1 MKLSP
6 VNIKRQEFSK
16 AVRGFDTREVSDFLE
31 KVADELESAI
41 KENET
46 LRRTIDQL
54 NLDVERY
61 KTIEDSLQKALI
73 ATQESAGLA
82 LQKAHDEAAQIVRN
96 AEAEAEKLIAGS
108 AERAQELSKN
118 IAALEER
125 KAYLISRIS
134 AMIETQEEILGLRV
148 PVEVK
153 TVEPPVVVEEPE
165 LVTIPLDDRDEIPLT
180 AAPFA
185 TSSGIVEVEE
195 TPKEPGEKKEKD
207 PSNLFF
213 TGSTEKIDINNIVE
227 D

>member
-73 ATQESAGLA
+73 AAQESSGLA

-134 AMIETQEEILGLRV
+134 AMIETQEDILGLREQKAAQTIEA
-148 PVEVK
+148 PVAE
-153 TVEPPVVVEEPE
+153 TEPE
-165 LVTIPLDDRDEIPLT
+165 LVTIPLDEGRDTPKPEAKVT
-180 AAPFA
+180 G
-185 TSSGIVEVEE
+185 TSGIVEVEE
-195 TPKEPGEKKEKD
+195 SPKAPEEKKEKD
-207 PSNLFF
+207 PSKLFF

>member
-16 AVRGFDTREVSDFLE
+16 SVRGFDTREVNDFLE

-73 ATQESAGLA
+73 AAQESSGLA
-82 LQKAHDEAAQIVRN
+82 LQKAHEEATQIVRI
-96 AEAEAEKLIAGS
+96 AETEAEKLIAGS
-108 AERAQELSKN
+108 AERAQELSKS

-125 KAYLISRIS
+125 KAYLFSRIS
-134 AMIETQEEILGLRV
+134 AMIETQEELLGLKAPKQV
-148 PVEVK
+148 LA
-153 TVEPPVVVEEPE
+153 TEPPVAKKEPD
-165 LVTIPLDDRDEIPLT
+165 LVTIPLDEGHESSKVDSPVDASVDVAGVELSKESEEI
-180 AAPFA
+180 
-185 TSSGIVEVEE
+185 
-195 TPKEPGEKKEKD
+195 KEKD
-207 PSNLFF
+207 PSKLFF
-213 TGSTEKIDINNIVE
+213 SGSSEKIDINNIVE

>member
-16 AVRGFDTREVSDFLE
+16 SVRGFDTREVNDFLE

-73 ATQESAGLA
+73 AAQESSGLA
-82 LQKAHDEAAQIVRN
+82 LQKAHEEAAQIVRL

-118 IAALEER
+118 IAVLEER
-125 KAYLISRIS
+125 KAYLFSRIS
-134 AMIETQEEILGLRV
+134 AMIETQEELLGMKAPEQV
-148 PVEVK
+148 SA
-153 TVEPPVVVEEPE
+153 TEPPVAKKEPD
-165 LVTIPLDDRDEIPLT
+165 LVTIPLDEGHESSEVD
-180 AAPFA
+180 APVDA
-185 TSSGIVEVEE
+185 SVEVAGVEPSKESEE
-195 TPKEPGEKKEKD
+195 IKEKD
-207 PSNLFF
+207 PSKLFF
-213 TGSTEKIDINNIVE
+213 SGSSEKIDINNIVE